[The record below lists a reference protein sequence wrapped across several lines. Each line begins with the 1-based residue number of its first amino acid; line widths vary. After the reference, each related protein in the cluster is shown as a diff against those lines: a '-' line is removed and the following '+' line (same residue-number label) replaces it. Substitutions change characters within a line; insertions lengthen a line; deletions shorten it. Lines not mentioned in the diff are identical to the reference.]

1 MKVILTA
8 DVKNIGKKGELH
20 QVSDGYARNFLLPKG
35 LAVEAGA
42 QAMTELKN
50 REDSDA
56 FKKKKAKEDAQA
68 TKDKLEGKT
77 IRISAKAG
85 SAGRLFGSV
94 TTGEIANAIQ
104 TATGCTVDKRKIS
117 LNSDIKNYGTYNI
130 EVKLHQGITAQLTVE
145 VGE

>member
-20 QVSDGYARNFLLPKG
+20 QVSDGYARNFLFPKG

-50 REDSDA
+50 RESSDA
-56 FKKKKAKEDAQA
+56 YKKKKAIEDAQA
-68 TKDKLEGKT
+68 AKDKLHGKT
-77 IRISAKAG
+77 IKISAKAG

-94 TTGEIANAIQ
+94 TTAEIAVAIQ
-104 TATGCTVDKRKIS
+104 KAIGLEVDKRKIN
-117 LNSDIKNYGTYNI
+117 LHSDIKNYGTYSI
-130 EVKLHQGITAQLTVE
+130 DVKLHQGITAELTVE

>member
-8 DVKNIGKKGELH
+8 DVKGVGKKGELH
-20 QVSDGYARNFLLPKG
+20 QVSDGYARNFLLPKN

-50 REDSDA
+50 REASDA
-56 FKKKKAKEDAQA
+56 FKKKQALEQAQA
-68 TKDKLEGKT
+68 AKAGLQGKT
-77 IRISAKAG
+77 VHIFAKAG

-94 TTGEIANAIQ
+94 TTAEIASAIQ
-104 TATGCTVDKRKIS
+104 AATGYEVDKRKIG
-117 LNSDIKNYGTYNI
+117 LKSDIKNYGTYTV
-130 EVKLHQGITAQLTVE
+130 EVKLHQGIVAELTVE

>member
-50 REDSDA
+50 REESDA
-56 FKKKKAKEDAQA
+56 FKKKKAKEEAEA
-68 TKDKLEGKT
+68 AKAKLNGSVVH
-77 IRISAKAG
+77 ISAKAG

-94 TTGEIANAIQ
+94 TTAEIAAAIKS
-104 TATGCTVDKRKIS
+104 ATGCDVDKRKIS
-117 LNSDIKNYGTYNI
+117 LKNDIKNYGTYTV
-130 EVKLHQGITAQLTVE
+130 EVKLHQGITAELTVE